1 MYVRALYE
9 YSTDDPTSLSFR
21 AGDVIQVLKQL
32 DSGWWD
38 GIVNGQRGWFPSNYC
53 ILVPPGEQNGG
64 LLSDDSEDG
73 DEDDSYD
80 EYDDGSASSDSESGL
95 ASPRLPME
103 GTNLGKNDVAGLWV
117 PQATPHGR
125 LFYFN
130 LETAETRQEL
140 PLEAP
145 TSTTETGPR
154 DRSRSIPDQT
164 RPPAEILARGYDRE
178 EPPYRLKS
186 EDDESASDKDGEL
199 IVLNGANTTV
209 GDKRKSLGSVS
220 EAVPLVGGVAASADS
235 TVPSSGSLHSN
246 SISANAKRRMDMYLG
261 TPKLRAT
268 AYEYYKDAGPPMPE
282 DWDELIEKTSI
293 AVERFRRV
301 INSYQHDKYSQRAEQ
316 IADWLCLVIASG
328 SGTTDTHSVQP
339 SVIARKKELMPH
351 FRHFMAAFSKLILS
365 SSVAST
371 DCGPPDT
378 ETKCLTEADEVLV
391 GLYGYADV
399 AKEITGV
406 KLPRIRP
413 GFIKGSKLSEGWKLP
428 IKGLTSPDTP
438 GSPKSPQTQLSPIE
452 QPPIGNKP
460 GYLDSALVEAMEKL
474 DGHIRPVIVK
484 LEATLSYD
492 QQLVTSTHQQV
503 IGTNVVQATQNVFEV
518 MRRYFA
524 LLNGVNMLPQAASSP
539 TLVDFEIQK
548 QRLRDSFGELA
559 VASMNVTA
567 ALADEWTNR
576 RGETLEERLNS
587 VRQCIRDVEGG
598 IRSLNFTT
606 QLLVGELERESAKT
620 VDDLRWNQPTDLS
633 PGGRASGHQRAGSRS
648 LKVPRGS
655 ISAGSSQTKVTRILG
670 EQPQR
675 PEPPREAMKYL
686 QCDYDNEIVYGA
698 KGQVKGGT
706 LVALVERLTR
716 HDMLDSGFNTTF
728 LLTYPSFTNSS
739 ELFTLLAKRFTM
751 QPPAGIQ
758 GEDYDYWVEKKQRL
772 VRMRVLSILKIWLES
787 NWMEN
792 NDNESKQVLKSMH
805 NFAKEVMLPVLPG
818 TSQILLLIETR
829 LRGQEPENKR
839 LILTMSQQPPP
850 PILPRNMRRLKFLDI
865 DQLEFARQ
873 LTIIEAKSYSK
884 LRVVECLSKG
894 WSKPPS
900 AGAKDPAENI
910 RAIIMQSNQLT
921 NWVAEMIL
929 TQQEARKRVVVIKHF
944 IGVAEKCRILN
955 NFSTLTAILAA
966 LQTASIHRLR
976 RTWEHVP
983 AKSQITLEGLNR
995 LMGATMNFAEYR
1007 EMLHIVN
1014 PPCVP
1019 FLGVYLKDL
1028 TFVADG
1034 NDDFIR
1040 GTELINFGKRVKA
1053 ANIISEIQQYQAVP
1067 YPLTSVSE
1075 LQDYIISSMQSARD
1089 VNEMYSV
1096 SLSLEPREREDE
1108 KIAR

>member
-1 MYVRALYE
+1 M
-9 YSTDDPTSLSFR
+9 
-21 AGDVIQVLKQL
+21 
-32 DSGWWD
+32 
-38 GIVNGQRGWFPSNYC
+38 
-53 ILVPPGEQNGG
+53 
-64 LLSDDSEDG
+64 SDDSDDG

-80 EYDDGSASSDSESGL
+80 EYDDGSASSDSERGL
-95 ASPRLPME
+95 ASPGLPME
-103 GTNLGKNDVAGLWV
+103 GTNIGKNDVAGLWV

-145 TSTTETGPR
+145 TSTNETGPR
-154 DRSRSIPDQT
+154 DRSKSIPDQT
-164 RPPAEILARGYDRE
+164 RPPPELLARGYERD
-178 EPPYRLKS
+178 EPPYRSKS
-186 EDDESASDKDGEL
+186 DDDESASEKEADML
-199 IVLNGANTTV
+199 VLNGASSSLN
-209 GDKRKSLGSVS
+209 DKRKSTGSVS
-220 EAVPLVGGVAASADS
+220 DNATLIGSNMSTDAAQAGHL
-235 TVPSSGSLHSN
+235 TSN
-246 SISANAKRRMDMYLG
+246 SLSKRRDLSIG
-261 TPKLRAT
+261 ALKSSSTG
-268 AYEYYKDAGPPMPE
+268 YEFYRDDGQPMPE
-282 DWDELIEKTSI
+282 TWDELIEKTGI
-293 AVERFRRV
+293 AVERYRRA
-301 INSYQHDKYSQRAEQ
+301 ITTGQADKYSQRAEQ

-328 SGTTDTHSVQP
+328 SGSTDTHSIQP

-371 DCGPPDT
+371 DSGPPDT

-391 GLYGYADV
+391 GLFGYADV
-399 AKEITGV
+399 AKGIAGER
-406 KLPRIRP
+406 LPRIRP
-413 GFIKGSKLSEGWKLP
+413 GFIKGSKLTEGWKP
-428 IKGLTSPDTP
+428 PAKAFSTPETP
-438 GSPKSPQTQLSPIE
+438 GSPKSPSQQQQTSPTE
-452 QPPIGNKP
+452 QSPIGNKP

-474 DGHIRPVIVK
+474 DGVIRPAMAR
-484 LEATLSYD
+484 LENSLLFD
-492 QQLVTSTHQQV
+492 EQLVTYKSQQV
-503 IGTNVVQATQNVFEV
+503 IGQGVLDATKGVFDA

-548 QRLRDSFGELA
+548 QKLRDSFGELA
-559 VASMNVTA
+559 TAAMNVTA
-567 ALADEWTNR
+567 PLADEWTKG
-576 RGETLEERLNS
+576 RGETLEERLS
-587 VRQCIRDVEGG
+587 AVRICIRDVDGC
-598 IRSLNFTT
+598 IRSLNFNT
-606 QLLVGELERESAKT
+606 QLLVGELESQNPKA
-620 VDDLRWNQPTDLS
+620 DDRWGNPSDLS
-633 PGGRASGHQRAGSRS
+633 PGGRGHQRAGSRQ
-648 LKVPRGS
+648 LKPPRGS
-655 ISAGSSQTKVTRILG
+655 IVSVAQNTSQSKLARVLG
-670 EQPQR
+670 EQPQTMASAR
-675 PEPPREAMKYL
+675 EPPKEAMKYL
-686 QCDYDNEIVYGA
+686 QCDFDNEIVYGA
-698 KGQVKGGT
+698 NDKVKGGT

-716 HDMLDSGFNTTF
+716 HDMLDSHFNTTF
-728 LLTYPSFTNSS
+728 LLTYPSFTNST
-739 ELFTLLAKRFTM
+739 EFFTQLAKRFTM

-772 VRMRVLSILKIWLES
+772 VRMRVLSILKVWLES

-792 NDNESKQVLKSMH
+792 NDTDAKQVLKSMH

-839 LILTMSQQPPP
+839 LILTMASQPPP

-894 WSKPPS
+894 WSKPP
-900 AGAKDPAENI
+900 APGAKDPAENI

-944 IGVAEKCRILN
+944 IGVAEKCRQLN

-983 AKSQITLEGLNR
+983 AKSQVTLEQLNK

-1067 YPLTSVSE
+1067 YPLTPVPE
-1075 LQDYIISSMQSARD
+1075 LQDYIIQAMQSARD
-1089 VNEMYSV
+1089 VNEMYGV

>member
-1 MYVRALYE
+1 MFVRALYD

-38 GIVNGQRGWFPSNYC
+38 GIVNG
-53 ILVPPGEQNGG
+53 
-64 LLSDDSEDG
+64 
-73 DEDDSYD
+73 
-80 EYDDGSASSDSESGL
+80 
-95 ASPRLPME
+95 LPME
-103 GTNLGKNDVAGLWV
+103 GTNLGKTDITGLWV

-130 LETAETRQEL
+130 LETAEIRQEL

-145 TSTTETGPR
+145 TSTTESGPR
-154 DRSRSIPDQT
+154 DRSQSIPDQT
-164 RPPAEILARGYDRE
+164 RPPPEILARGYERD
-178 EPPYRLKS
+178 EPPYQSRS
-186 EDDESASDKDGEL
+186 DDEDSASERESDML
-199 IVLNGANTTV
+199 VLNGASASV
-209 GDKRKSLGSVS
+209 VKKRKSGDRTSDAPTSLGGFTG
-220 EAVPLVGGVAASADS
+220 APDS
-235 TVPSSGSLHSN
+235 TSPGTSHSISN
-246 SISANAKRRMDMYLG
+246 SLSVVAKRRDMYTG

-268 AYEYYKDAGPPMPE
+268 VYEFYKDVGPPMPE
-282 DWDELIEKTSI
+282 TWDELIEKTSI

-301 INSYQHDKYSQRAEQ
+301 INSYQHAKYSQRAEQ

-391 GLYGYADV
+391 GLFGYADV
-399 AKEITGV
+399 AKEITGERI
-406 KLPRIRP
+406 PRIKP
-413 GFIKGSKLSEGWKLP
+413 GFIKGSTLTEGWKPTVKSLA
-428 IKGLTSPDTP
+428 SPETP
-438 GSPKSPQTQLSPIE
+438 GSPKSPGTPHTPIE
-452 QPPIGNKP
+452 QSPAGNKP
-460 GYLDSALVEAMEKL
+460 GHLDSALVEAMEKL
-474 DGHIRPVIVK
+474 DGIIRPAIVK
-484 LEATLSYD
+484 LEASLTCEHQLITAA
-492 QQLVTSTHQQV
+492 QQQT
-503 IGTNVVQATQNVFEV
+503 IGTNVVQAAQKVFEA

-524 LLNGVNMLPQAASSP
+524 LLNGVNMLPQAESSP

-548 QRLRDSFGELA
+548 QRLRDSHGELA
-559 VASMNVTA
+559 AACMNVTA
-567 ALADEWTNR
+567 PLSDEWISR
-576 RGETLEERLNS
+576 RGESMEERLNA
-587 VRQCIRDVEGG
+587 VRQCIRDLEGG
-598 IRSLNFTT
+598 IRQLNFTT
-606 QLLVGELERESAKT
+606 QLLVGELETLGPKT
-620 VDDLRWNQPTDLS
+620 DERRWNQPTDLS
-633 PGGRASGHQRAGSRS
+633 PRSRHQRQSSRQ
-648 LKVPRGS
+648 LNPPRGS
-655 ISAGSSQTKVTRILG
+655 IIGVNREGQPSKISRVLG
-670 EQPQR
+670 EQPVR
-675 PEPPREAMKYL
+675 TEPQPPPPAVQKYL
-686 QCDYDNEIVYGA
+686 QCDHDNEIVYGA

-706 LVALVERLTR
+706 LAALVERLTR

-728 LLTYPSFTNSS
+728 LLTYPSFATSS
-739 ELFTLLAKRFTM
+739 ELFTQLAKRFTM

-758 GEDYDYWVEKKQRL
+758 GADYDFWVEKKQRL
-772 VRMRVLSILKIWLES
+772 VRMRVLSILKLWLES
-787 NWMEN
+787 NWMEAT
-792 NDNESKQVLKSMH
+792 DKESKEVLRSMH
-805 NFAKEVMLPVLPG
+805 NFAKDVMLPVLPG
-818 TSQILLLIETR
+818 TSVVLSLIETR

-839 LILTMSQQPPP
+839 LILTMPSQPPP

-873 LTIIEAKSYSK
+873 LTIIEARSYAK

-894 WSKPPS
+894 WSKPP
-900 AGAKDPAENI
+900 APGAKDPAENI

-929 TQQEARKRVVVIKHF
+929 AQTDARKRVVVIKHF
-944 IGVAEKCRILN
+944 IGVAEKCRQLN

-1034 NDDFIR
+1034 NDDSIK

-1067 YPLTSVSE
+1067 YGLTPVPE
-1075 LQDYIISSMQSARD
+1075 LQDYIISSMQAARD
-1089 VNEMYSV
+1089 VNEMYAV

>member
-1 MYVRALYE
+1 V
-9 YSTDDPTSLSFR
+9 
-21 AGDVIQVLKQL
+21 
-32 DSGWWD
+32 
-38 GIVNGQRGWFPSNYC
+38 
-53 ILVPPGEQNGG
+53 
-64 LLSDDSEDG
+64 
-73 DEDDSYD
+73 
-80 EYDDGSASSDSESGL
+80 
-95 ASPRLPME
+95 
-103 GTNLGKNDVAGLWV
+103 
-117 PQATPHGR
+117 
-125 LFYFN
+125 
-130 LETAETRQEL
+130 
-140 PLEAP
+140 
-145 TSTTETGPR
+145 
-154 DRSRSIPDQT
+154 
-164 RPPAEILARGYDRE
+164 
-178 EPPYRLKS
+178 
-186 EDDESASDKDGEL
+186 
-199 IVLNGANTTV
+199 
-209 GDKRKSLGSVS
+209 
-220 EAVPLVGGVAASADS
+220 SADS
-235 TVPSSGSLHSN
+235 TVQAPGLLHSTN
-246 SISANAKRRMDMYLG
+246 SISAGAKRRMDMYLS
-261 TPKLRAT
+261 TPKLRAI

-282 DWDELIEKTSI
+282 TWDELIEKTGI

-301 INSYQHDKYSQRAEQ
+301 ITSYQHDKYSQRAEQ

-328 SGTTDTHSVQP
+328 SGTTDTHFVQP
-339 SVIARKKELMPH
+339 SVIARQKELMPH

-391 GLYGYADV
+391 GLFGYADV
-399 AKEITGV
+399 AKAITGE

-428 IKGLTSPDTP
+428 TKGLASPDTP

-452 QPPIGNKP
+452 QSPVGNKP
-460 GYLDSALVEAMEKL
+460 GHLDSALVEAMEKL
-474 DGHIRPVIVK
+474 DGIIRPVILK
-484 LEATLSYD
+484 LESALLYD
-492 QQLVTSTHQQV
+492 QQLVTSSHQQV
-503 IGTNVVQATQNVFEV
+503 IGTNVVQATHKVFDV

-559 VASMNVTA
+559 VASMDVTA
-567 ALADEWTNR
+567 SLADEWTNR

-587 VRQCIRDVEGG
+587 VRQCIRDVESG

-633 PGGRASGHQRAGSRS
+633 PGGRASGHQRTGSRQ
-648 LKVPRGS
+648 LKLPRGS
-655 ISAGSSQTKVTRILG
+655 VGSASQNAPSSKVTRLLG
-670 EQPQR
+670 EQLQR
-675 PEPPREAMKYL
+675 PEPQPPREAMKYL

-739 ELFTLLAKRFTM
+739 ELFTQLAKRFTM

-805 NFAKEVMLPVLPG
+805 NFAKEVMLLVLPG

-839 LILTMSQQPPP
+839 LVLTMSQQPPP

-873 LTIIEAKSYSK
+873 LTIIEARSYSK

-944 IGVAEKCRILN
+944 IGVAEVFQY
-955 NFSTLTAILAA
+955 FSFF
-966 LQTASIHRLR
+966 SFF
-976 RTWEHVP
+976 
-983 AKSQITLEGLNR
+983 SFFSN
-995 LMGATMNFAEYR
+995 
-1007 EMLHIVN
+1007 
-1014 PPCVP
+1014 
-1019 FLGVYLKDL
+1019 
-1028 TFVADG
+1028 
-1034 NDDFIR
+1034 
-1040 GTELINFGKRVKA
+1040 
-1053 ANIISEIQQYQAVP
+1053 
-1067 YPLTSVSE
+1067 
-1075 LQDYIISSMQSARD
+1075 
-1089 VNEMYSV
+1089 
-1096 SLSLEPREREDE
+1096 
-1108 KIAR
+1108 